1 LLPIPHIIIFEA
13 KMVKRKIKEIP
24 DPQRRRDYRGIS
36 IDIVGVKGLRYP
48 ITVLDRERGQ
58 QNTVGTFN
66 LYVNLP
72 HRFKGTHMSR
82 FIEIL
87 NKYHGSISIMKIT
100 EILDSM
106 KKYLQA
112 KEAHIEVS
120 FPYFIRKVAPV
131 SKAESFMCYRCIIH
145 GISKSKPKEILTVE
159 VPVTTLCPCSKEIS
173 ENGAHNQRSL
183 VTVSVQFKKMV
194 WIEDI
199 VKLVEESAS
208 CEIYPLLK
216 REDEKYVTEKA
227 YSKPM
232 FVEDVIRT
240 IARKLQA
247 DPKITWYRVD
257 SENFESIH
265 SHNVYACLEKS
276 KI

>member
-1 LLPIPHIIIFEA
+1 
-13 KMVKRKIKEIP
+13 MVRRKIKEIP